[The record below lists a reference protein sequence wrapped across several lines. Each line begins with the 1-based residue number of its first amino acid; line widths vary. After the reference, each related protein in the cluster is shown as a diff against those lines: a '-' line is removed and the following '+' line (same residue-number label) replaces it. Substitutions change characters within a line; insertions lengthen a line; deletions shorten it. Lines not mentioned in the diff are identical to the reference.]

1 MRRVLLVF
9 LIYLF
14 FLLESLFPKFFPKMS
29 IILFIVNA
37 FSLPLFFSTLL
48 GFFLGFLFDLNNIPI
63 FGLNTLL
70 FAAFGFLI
78 PYFRHYL
85 LPTTY
90 NYFFSLLLIIILFS
104 LINKSFFLVSFLFT
118 LVTFFLLKDK
128 VKYEK
133 KI

>member
-1 MRRVLLVF
+1 MKKILLIL

-14 FLLESLFPKFFPKMS
+14 FLIESLFPKFFPKLS
-29 IILFIVNA
+29 IILFIINA

-48 GFFLGFLFDLNNIPI
+48 GFFLGLLFDLNNIHI
-63 FGLNTLL
+63 LGLNTML
-70 FAAFGFLI
+70 FATFGFLI

-90 NYFFSLLLIIILFS
+90 NYFFALLLIIILFS
-104 LINKSFFLVSFLFT
+104 IINKSFFLISFFLT
-118 LVTFFLLKDK
+118 LITFFLLKEK
-128 VKYEK
+128 LKYEK